1 LSAWTLRSE
10 SYQAGQLPSGNDST
24 PTVKD
29 KGQLQVADLRF
40 DNYLGIVSAKLE
52 VRAGDEAGMKFFV
65 EGYSREEL
73 KDSAGRPEYRV
84 HLKYS
89 IRITDPEGKSLQPD
103 KLGEVNTVLSMQDDG
118 WRPNVDWTVKM
129 PTTAPP
135 GRYPI
140 HIEVTDEI
148 GRQRVEYAADL
159 RVNGPSIKTSGKLDI
174 LNIEFAPSD
183 RGPWRPIWYF
193 ELRSPVYVRYKVA
206 GYSVSSD
213 KRVIVQQDWTV
224 LNADGEEV
232 LSKIPALVEDSQ
244 AYYPP
249 KFIQGYFSLSLRDPE
264 PGDYK
269 IRIEARDEIGGSAA
283 SAEAR
288 FVLRR

>member
-1 LSAWTLRSE
+1 
-10 SYQAGQLPSGNDST
+10 
-24 PTVKD
+24 
-29 KGQLQVADLRF
+29 
-40 DNYLGIVSAKLE
+40 
-52 VRAGDEAGMKFFV
+52 MKFFV

-232 LSKIPALVEDSQ
+232 LSKQPALVEDSQ